1 MRWLVALLFLLPSAA
16 ALLEDPAGDV
26 VISHCQ
32 AAETPLAAFDP
43 VDLLALEVTEDPTH
57 VTFRVQAVG
66 IRDQADL
73 DSSNYFVHFKR
84 GEQHWALRMAQDNQ
98 GTAAIAHL
106 LATEGVSLFGPII
119 AEYVADV
126 DGETGTI
133 QASVERNQLRDHE
146 QAPLT
151 RGQTID
157 QIIVSAEAHATGVYF
172 CDFEGSGGP
181 AIIQDH
187 MPDGWIDDGVSIEMI
202 YGGADTQG
210 PMDLFIP
217 RPFRGSNGEATTYA
231 FDIQV
236 TNLADD
242 VQIYNLETSAPD
254 GWTLHLPNGTLRV
267 EAGQEATFTMYA
279 EVPFIHT
286 HGATATGRIDLRSDL
301 SSGGADFG
309 VHYLDV
315 PQPAGHHPDVYIHS
329 IVPSAFGGEINERA
343 GGGDNHM
350 FWNTQ
355 EDHSANHDV
364 PMSGQTEEGD
374 IVWYGCLT
382 PGLAMGL
389 HPDSSL
395 TGAYN
400 LDLASEFAT
409 TGTLTGS
416 ISLLP
421 DDHRPSTCHNAG
433 PWQSTPLLALDATDV
448 NLDGPGTVTGT
459 ISVLADGPMAFQ
471 PGADLLL
478 TIRLQPD
485 QSPTLGGTVDL
496 LPGSRLTLPL
506 RDYHEP
512 APTLE
517 AAGEHDQ
524 FQAEPEPPG
533 EDSPAAALLLP
544 LALAAW
550 VARRLK

>member
-16 ALLEDPAGDV
+16 ALLDDPRGDV
-26 VISHCQ
+26 VISHCD
-32 AAETPLAAFDP
+32 AAQTPLAAFDP
-43 VDLLALEVTEDPTH
+43 VDLLALEVIEDPTH

-66 IRDQADL
+66 IQDEADV

-106 LATEGVSLFGPII
+106 LATEGVSLFGPVI

-126 DGETGTI
+126 DGEAGTI
-133 QASVERNQLRDHE
+133 EAAVERNQLRDHE
-146 QAPLT
+146 QAALT

-172 CDFEGSGGP
+172 CDFEGNGGP

-187 MPDGWIDDGVSIEMI
+187 MPDGWIDDGVSVEMI
-202 YGGADTQG
+202 YGGADTEG

-231 FDIQV
+231 YEIRV
-236 TNLADD
+236 TNEDTVD
-242 VQIYNLETSAPD
+242 RTYTLETTTPE
-254 GWTLHLPNGTLRV
+254 GWTLHLPNGTLFV
-267 EAGQEATFTMYA
+267 AAGQEASFTMYA
-279 EVPFIHT
+279 QVPFIHT
-286 HGATATGRIDLRSDL
+286 HGATATGRIDLTTEGAR
-301 SSGGADFG
+301 GGADFG

-315 PQPAGHHPDVYIHS
+315 PQPAGHHPDVFLHS
-329 IVPSAFGGEINERA
+329 IVPAGIGAEINERA

-364 PMSGQTEEGD
+364 PMSSQTEGGD
-374 IVWYGCLT
+374 LVWYGCLS

-389 HPDSSL
+389 HPDGSL
-395 TGAYN
+395 TGRFE
-400 LDLASEFAT
+400 LSFASEMAT
-409 TGTLTGS
+409 AGTLTGA

-421 DDHRPSTCHNAG
+421 DDHRPATCHDAG
-433 PWQSTPLLALDATDV
+433 TWESTPLLQLDATPV
-448 NLDGPGTVTGT
+448 TLDGPGTVEGT
-459 ISVLADGPMAFQ
+459 ISVLEDGPLAFQ

-478 TIRLQPD
+478 AIRIQPD
-485 QSPTLGGTVDL
+485 QAPTVGGTVDL

-512 APTLE
+512 APSIETTEGQAHFTPDAE
-517 AAGEHDQ
+517 A
-524 FQAEPEPPG
+524 PS
-533 EDSPAAALLLP
+533 EDSPAGWLLLP
-544 LALAAW
+544 LLVAL